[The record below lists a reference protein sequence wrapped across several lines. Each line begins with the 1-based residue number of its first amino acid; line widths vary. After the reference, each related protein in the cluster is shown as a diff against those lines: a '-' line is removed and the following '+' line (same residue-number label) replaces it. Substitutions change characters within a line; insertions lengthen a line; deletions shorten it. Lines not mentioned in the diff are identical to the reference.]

1 MITKIRWHIV
11 FYAIVSVVVI
21 SCSSHKEPVEQKPP
35 NIILVLADDMGY
47 GELGAYGQE
56 IIETP
61 NIDKLAE
68 TGMRF
73 TQHYSG
79 APVCAPARCILLTG
93 MHSGHAY
100 VRGNDEWASRGAV
113 WNYDSM
119 FVNPNLEG
127 QRPLPDSITT
137 IAQLLQRGGYTTAL
151 IGKWGL
157 GGPMTE
163 SIPNTRGFDFFFGYN
178 CQRQAHTYY
187 PLHLWKNSEKVL
199 LSNENVAPNTKLA
212 KDTDP
217 ENPDSY
223 NKFTLN
229 QYSPDLMMREVE
241 GFIDNNADNPFF
253 LYYATPIPHVPLQ
266 ADSKWLTYYQE
277 KLGKED
283 PYLGDRG
290 YFPNQTPRAAY
301 AAMISYLDEQVGQI
315 VRQLKEKGI
324 YENTL
329 IIFTSDNGASY
340 AGGADTQFFNSNRP
354 FGSEYGRGKGFV
366 YEGGIRVPMIASW
379 PGRISAGST
388 SDHISAFYDYFPT
401 LADLAG
407 IKELSSN
414 DGISFLPTLTGE
426 ANQQE
431 HDYLYWEFPEY
442 NGQVAIRDGDF
453 KFIWKDLLGEEPK
466 VEMYNLKEDPGELNN
481 IAQDHPDLID
491 KFSSI
496 IKKEHTLA
504 AIERFR
510 IPLLD
515 ADTLMLT
522 SP

>member
-1 MITKIRWHIV
+1 
-11 FYAIVSVVVI
+11 
-21 SCSSHKEPVEQKPP
+21 
-35 NIILVLADDMGY
+35 
-47 GELGAYGQE
+47 
-56 IIETP
+56 
-61 NIDKLAE
+61 
-68 TGMRF
+68 
-73 TQHYSG
+73 
-79 APVCAPARCILLTG
+79 
-93 MHSGHAY
+93 
-100 VRGNDEWASRGAV
+100 
-113 WNYDSM
+113 
-119 FVNPNLEG
+119 
-127 QRPLPDSITT
+127 
-137 IAQLLQRGGYTTAL
+137 
-151 IGKWGL
+151 
-157 GGPMTE
+157 MTE

-187 PLHLWKNSEKVL
+187 PMHLWKNSEKVL